1 MNLRTFVLFGM
12 TSNMLLNKLYPN
24 CKSLDSLPAFNQ
36 FQFYNELND
45 AKHNPYPFHFLSN
58 PNFRMNK
65 Y

>member
-45 AKHNPYPFHFLSN
+45 AKQILIDIIFLTI
-58 PNFRMNK
+58 PIF
-65 Y
+65 